1 MAGLDWF
8 GVLLRQGALEEL
20 WLWVL
25 DQARRFFLIDGFEPV
40 GLTWFELRLLLLLLF
55 DRWE

>member
-55 DRWE
+55 DR